1 MKYLL
6 RTAKYF
12 VSLFVL
18 STVLIALLYSVR
30 MAAGTPVDLLNMLLY
45 TPKGWAFLGAVA
57 LLSALYPRIGFMTA
71 QIAGDIDSNREQ
83 IVEAFRTEGFVQI
96 DEKEGAVT
104 FRAAS
109 ILRRLRLR
117 FDDTITVRQNGSWI
131 EIEGVR
137 KVVARVE
144 YRLEAYIKN
153 NNE

>member
-18 STVLIALLYSVR
+18 SAVLIALLYSVR
-30 MAAGTPVDLLNMLLY
+30 MAAGTPSDLLYMLFC

-71 QIAGDIDSNREQ
+71 QIVGDIDGNREQ

-96 DEKEGAVT
+96 DETRGVVT

-109 ILRRLRLR
+109 IVRRFRLR
-117 FDDTITVRQNGSWI
+117 FDDTITVRQNSSWI

-137 KVVARVE
+137 KVVTRVE

-153 NNE
+153 SNE